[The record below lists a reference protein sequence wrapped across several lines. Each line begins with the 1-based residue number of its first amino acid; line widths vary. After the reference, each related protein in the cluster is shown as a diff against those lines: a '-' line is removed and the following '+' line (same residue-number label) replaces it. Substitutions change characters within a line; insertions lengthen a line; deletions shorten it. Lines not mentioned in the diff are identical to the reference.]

1 MRRKL
6 SILLAVLCMVLLGGC
21 QSTPEE
27 SAVVSRSEGFDPNL
41 VAETFKSGEEIS
53 IEVPAHWSASESGDN
68 EKMTINAELDFEPI
82 VVGNLPVLEME
93 RHRMTE
99 EELEK
104 LVLHFSKGKE
114 LFKLQMN
121 TKDTYQEVI
130 DRMENQEGA
139 YAEQAAALYYMEL
152 KKQLQEA
159 KEVAPE
165 TVKDEKITEIGFEI
179 KQEDESLNIAKGRGG
194 SDTGDAKIYFA
205 ADIGSDRWSYIEAE
219 TYDADLKNDSSFLWK
234 TGEWLS
240 EERIQEY
247 IRGNEYNNQDD
258 ETGYLE
264 SYRELLE
271 GFVRVLDK
279 DGITQETGREQAEL
293 LMEELEMPEMSME
306 DCDRVLWFPNGAMPE
321 LSSPGTQDDFVWQA
335 DLTQAESGYI
345 YTFTR
350 NIGGLFAKEA
360 GAAVKGAGETYAP
373 PFPIEMVQIVVTQ
386 NGIME
391 FRWQGM
397 SEEVSVMAENTRLC
411 DFEKIKER
419 LFEQI
424 LYWYTGLGVPQS
436 SDMKFSYEVVKA
448 ELGYTYITAYEKPER
463 AWLVPAWSFEVME
476 QVNGNDLQIIPHT
489 LNALDGG
496 VVSSGYMN

>member
-1 MRRKL
+1 MRKKL
-6 SILLAVLCMVLLGGC
+6 CIPLAALCIVLLGGC

-27 SAVVSRSEGFDPNL
+27 SAVVSRSEGLDPNS
-41 VAETFKSGEEIS
+41 VAETLKSGEEIS
-53 IEVPAHWSASESGDN
+53 IEAPSHWSASKSGDN
-68 EKMTINAELDFEPI
+68 EKMTISANLDLEPI

-93 RHRMTE
+93 RHCMTE

-104 LVLHFSKGKE
+104 LVLHFSEGKE
-114 LFKLQMN
+114 LFKPQMN
-121 TKDTYQEVI
+121 TKDIYQKVI

-139 YAEQAAALYYMEL
+139 YAEQAATLYYMEL

-159 KEVAPE
+159 KESAAEAVE
-165 TVKDEKITEIGFEI
+165 DEKITEIGFEV
-179 KQEDESLNIAKGRGG
+179 KQEDESLNIAKGREG

-205 ADIGSDRWSYIEAE
+205 ADIGSDRQAYIEAE

-240 EERIQEY
+240 EDRIREY

-258 ETGYLE
+258 KTGYLE

-271 GFVRVLDK
+271 GFVRAFDK
-279 DGITQETGREQAEL
+279 NEMTQEAGREQAEL
-293 LMEELEMPEMSME
+293 LMEELEMPEMSLE
-306 DCDRVLWFPNGAMPE
+306 DYDRVLWFPNGAMPE

-335 DLTQAESGYI
+335 DLTQAATGYL

-360 GAAVKGAGETYAP
+360 GVAVKGVEETYAP
-373 PFPIEMVQIVVTQ
+373 PFPVEMVQIVVTQ

-397 SEEVSVMAENTRLC
+397 SEDALVIAENTKLC
-411 DFEKIKER
+411 DFEKIQER
-419 LFEQI
+419 LFKQI
-424 LYWYTGLGVPQS
+424 WYWYTGLGVPQS
-436 SDMKFSYEVVKA
+436 SDMKFSYEIVHA

-496 VVSSGYMN
+496 VVSSGYVN